1 MSSLVLTVKETLRY
15 RGAIGQWSWVL
26 HRLTGIGVVLF
37 LALHVIDTSW
47 AVFYPDLYVKAI
59 AAYQSPVFT
68 IGEFG
73 LVFAV
78 VYHAFNGLRIAI
90 FDNKPELW
98 KYQSQAAIGVLVLT
112 LLVLAPVFLG
122 MMGHVIHFYVD
133 EQAIAGDAFLDVV
146 IFSIVEQ
153 LPFIAGFVGVLVA
166 AIVLAGVYGM
176 VTGGDS
182 GEQPKYPQASP
193 IERFWWAFMRLSGL
207 LIVPLVF
214 GHLAMMHVVQGV
226 FDITAATQVV
236 GTLQDNGSIGV
247 VPSAVEFVYHRWT
260 YAAGGVFIWRIYDL
274 FLLVLVTL
282 HGFNGLRYVLTDYT
296 ADNTFLRR
304 TSVALCTVIGAILLV
319 VGAAALLLPIERD
332 IINEAMDA
340 TAEIYELRG
349 EEVPPELEAFLA
361 EQEGSEEDGGEEA
374 VDESE
379 DVEPTEEVDDAE
391 AEETEA
397 PANEDAEAEET
408 EESGD

>member
-59 AAYQSPVFT
+59 AAYQSPIFT
-68 IGEFG
+68 LGEFG

-98 KYQSQAAIGVLVLT
+98 KYQGQAAIGVLVLT

-122 MMGHVIHFYVD
+122 MTSHVIHFYVD
-133 EQAIAGDAFLDVV
+133 EQGIAGDAFLNVI

-153 LPFIAGFVGVLVA
+153 FPFIAGFVGVLVA
-166 AIVLAGVYGM
+166 SIVLAGIYGM
-176 VTGGDS
+176 ITGGGS

-193 IERFWWAFMRLSGL
+193 VERFWWAFMRLSGL
-207 LIVPLVF
+207 LILPLVF

-226 FDITAATQVV
+226 FDITAAQQVV
-236 GTLQDNGSIGV
+236 GTLETNGSIGV
-247 VPSAVEFVYHRWT
+247 VPSAVEFVYHRWS
-260 YAAGGVFIWRIYDL
+260 YAAGGIFIWRIYDL
-274 FLLVLVTL
+274 FLLLLVTL

-296 ADNTFLRR
+296 ANNEFLRR

-319 VGAAALLLPIERD
+319 VGSASLLLPMERD
-332 IINEAMDA
+332 IIFEAMDA

-349 EEVPPELEAFLA
+349 EEVPPELQAFLD
-361 EQEGSEEDGGEEA
+361 EQS
-374 VDESE
+374 
-379 DVEPTEEVDDAE
+379 
-391 AEETEA
+391 
-397 PANEDAEAEET
+397 